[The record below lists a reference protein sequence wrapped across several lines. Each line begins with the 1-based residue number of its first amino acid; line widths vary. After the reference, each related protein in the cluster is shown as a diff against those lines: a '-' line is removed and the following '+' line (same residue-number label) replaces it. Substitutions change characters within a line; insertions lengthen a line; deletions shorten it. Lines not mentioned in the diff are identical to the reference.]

1 MIAKAAQVQS
11 MLICSFQFPVLVI
24 SLKKFDNR
32 QGTLITKSCTS
43 ELHLYLNNSIEDLV
57 FGESHVT
64 QVLNLWVNLHH
75 FARFVFVS
83 HRLLLA

>member
-1 MIAKAAQVQS
+1 M
-11 MLICSFQFPVLVI
+11 
-24 SLKKFDNR
+24 
-32 QGTLITKSCTS
+32 
-43 ELHLYLNNSIEDLV
+43 HLYLNNSIEDLV